1 MIGMTTFDKPIRG
14 AVAKEM
20 HQHLVEISTAKK
32 QGMVKR
38 AHSPHKTS
46 IKLVEVDE

>member
-1 MIGMTTFDKPIRG
+1 MIGMTTFGKPIRG

-20 HQHLVEISTAKK
+20 HQHLAGIAAAKK
-32 QGMVKR
+32 QGIVKR
-38 AHSPHKTS
+38 AYSPHKTS

>member
-1 MIGMTTFDKPIRG
+1 MTTFDKPIRW

-20 HQHLVEISTAKK
+20 HQHLVDISTAKT
-32 QGMVKR
+32 QGTIKR
-38 AHSPHKTS
+38 AYSPHKTS